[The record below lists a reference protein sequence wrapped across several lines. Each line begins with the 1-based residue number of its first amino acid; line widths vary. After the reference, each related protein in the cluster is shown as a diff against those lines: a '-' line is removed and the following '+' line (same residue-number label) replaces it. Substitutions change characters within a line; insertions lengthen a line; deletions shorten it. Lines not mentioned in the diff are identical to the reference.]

1 MFIKD
6 GIAYAGDASPALK
19 ICGVRPLA
27 DWKLWVRFNTGEAKI
42 YDFKPILNYP
52 AFKPLLDEELF
63 KQVYIDYGIVVWN
76 DGDIDIAPEELYK
89 NGVDSRKSA
98 QDIFSTEDKKLPP
111 SQLCCIGRQFCFVK
125 LQAGLLNTAEQ
136 EA

>member
-27 DWKLWVRFNTGEAKI
+27 DWKLWVRFNTGEPKI
-42 YDFKPILNYP
+42 YD
-52 AFKPLLDEELF
+52 FKPLLDEELF
-63 KQVYIDYGIVVWN
+63 KQVYIDYGIVVWS

-89 NGVDSRKSA
+89 NGVDLRKSA
-98 QDIFSTEDKKLPP
+98 
-111 SQLCCIGRQFCFVK
+111 
-125 LQAGLLNTAEQ
+125 
-136 EA
+136 

>member
-42 YDFKPILNYP
+42 YDFKPMLNYP

-63 KQVYIDYGIVVWN
+63 KQVYILIMELLYGTMVIL
-76 DGDIDIAPEELYK
+76 ILRQK
-89 NGVDSRKSA
+89 NFTKMVLIQEKVHRIFLARK
-98 QDIFSTEDKKLPP
+98 IKKLPP
-111 SQLCCIGRQFCFVK
+111 SQLCCAGR
-125 LQAGLLNTAEQ
+125 
-136 EA
+136 

>member
-6 GIAYAGDASPALK
+6 GIAYAGDVSPALK

-42 YDFKPILNYP
+42 YDFKP
-52 AFKPLLDEELF
+52 LLDEELF
-63 KQVYIDYGIVVWN
+63 KQVYIDYGIVVWS

-89 NGVDSRKSA
+89 NGVDLRKSA
-98 QDIFSTEDKKLPP
+98 
-111 SQLCCIGRQFCFVK
+111 
-125 LQAGLLNTAEQ
+125 
-136 EA
+136 

>member
-42 YDFKPILNYP
+42 YDFKP
-52 AFKPLLDEELF
+52 LLDEELF
-63 KQVYIDYGIVVWN
+63 KQVYIDYGIVVWS

-89 NGVDSRKSA
+89 NGVDLRKS
-98 QDIFSTEDKKLPP
+98 
-111 SQLCCIGRQFCFVK
+111 V
-125 LQAGLLNTAEQ
+125 
-136 EA
+136 